1 MGRAGNTVYIYGR
14 GLGGT
19 PTVKFGSAVAT
30 VVSSSDT
37 LIEVLVPGSAT
48 VGENTITV
56 TKGSNVSNGFKYTVL
71 SGDPNQVIFHVNA
84 STNYEETIHIVGSIP
99 ELGSWD
105 TNKCTEAMMCP
116 NYPEC
121 FLHVSV
127 PAGMTFSFKFI
138 KKDANGNVT
147 WEHSP
152 NRVFTSSSSLTG
164 TADTPVYTWGSN

>member
-19 PTVKFGSAVAT
+19 PTVNFGSAVAT

-56 TKGSNVSNGFKYTVL
+56 TKDSNVSNGFKYTVL

-84 STNYEETIHIVGSIP
+84 STNYGKTIHIVGSIP

-105 TNKCTEAMMCP
+105 TNKCTEAMCVRIIP
-116 NYPEC
+116 
-121 FLHVSV
+121 S
-127 PAGMTFSFKFI
+127 ASFM
-138 KKDANGNVT
+138 
-147 WEHSP
+147 
-152 NRVFTSSSSLTG
+152 
-164 TADTPVYTWGSN
+164 